1 VDSALQNLQAPD
13 AKKEEFRSYL
23 GRSGCIDALTK
34 VLVALYEEP
43 EKPANAIDFIKSQLG
58 APSGTDVEA
67 MKAENESLKS
77 KIEDLEKQLA
87 DVSKKLEEAQ
97 PPA

>member
-1 VDSALQNLQAPD
+1 M
-13 AKKEEFRSYL
+13 
-23 GRSGCIDALTK
+23 
-34 VLVALYEEP
+34 LVALYEEP

-77 KIEDLEKQLA
+77 KIDDLEKQLA
-87 DVSKKLEEAQ
+87 DVTKKLEEAS